1 MGLRQKTLITI
12 GLTLI
17 MMVFLIYSLTS
28 AMLLGDYKSLEKQNI
43 IQNGER
49 AIELIAEELE
59 LVKSVVKDWAPWDDT
74 YLFVQ
79 NKNQDY
85 IDNNLMESTFT
96 NLKINFLVY
105 FNMGGEVIHCRYT
118 NLKNGT
124 QEDCPD
130 SLINFF
136 VSNPSLLRDEQHSE
150 TLAGIALLAEH
161 PTFLAFAPILTS
173 QFKGPIK
180 GTLVAGRYLNP
191 SEIEKMSSKSKL
203 SINIQRMDQPGLSED
218 FEYAK
223 DKLTSIEKFLVEELP
238 NNTIAAYTVLTDFNN
253 DRILILR
260 VHKEQQLYAQGKKA
274 CFLSSFQC
282 FSLGLSSSLLS

>member
-96 NLKINFLVY
+96 NLKINFSIL
-105 FNMGGEVIHCRYT
+105 
-118 NLKNGT
+118 
-124 QEDCPD
+124 
-130 SLINFF
+130 
-136 VSNPSLLRDEQHSE
+136 QH
-150 TLAGIALLAEH
+150 
-161 PTFLAFAPILTS
+161 
-173 QFKGPIK
+173 
-180 GTLVAGRYLNP
+180 GRRSYP
-191 SEIEKMSSKSKL
+191 
-203 SINIQRMDQPGLSED
+203 
-218 FEYAK
+218 
-223 DKLTSIEKFLVEELP
+223 LP
-238 NNTIAAYTVLTDFNN
+238 
-253 DRILILR
+253 
-260 VHKEQQLYAQGKKA
+260 LY
-274 CFLSSFQC
+274 
-282 FSLGLSSSLLS
+282 

>member
-1 MGLRQKTLITI
+1 
-12 GLTLI
+12 
-17 MMVFLIYSLTS
+17 
-28 AMLLGDYKSLEKQNI
+28 
-43 IQNGER
+43 
-49 AIELIAEELE
+49 
-59 LVKSVVKDWAPWDDT
+59 
-74 YLFVQ
+74 
-79 NKNQDY
+79 
-85 IDNNLMESTFT
+85 
-96 NLKINFLVY
+96 
-105 FNMGGEVIHCRYT
+105 MGGEVIHCRYT

-260 VHKEQQLYAQGKKA
+260 VHKEQQLYAQGKKSLFSLVLSMLLVGFVFIFVVMTVLERTVLSRVLNLNDEIKHIGA
-274 CFLSSFQC
+274 TGNLLARTSTSGNDELTDLSSEINNMLE
-282 FSLGLSSSLLS
+282 SLRLKTERDRAILDSIEDAYFEFNLV